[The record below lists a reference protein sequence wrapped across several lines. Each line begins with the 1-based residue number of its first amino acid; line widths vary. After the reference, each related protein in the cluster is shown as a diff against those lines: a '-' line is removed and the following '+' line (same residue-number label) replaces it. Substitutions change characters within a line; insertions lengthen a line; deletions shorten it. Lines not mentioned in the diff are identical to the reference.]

1 MAGGEAVHSGD
12 KSIWMLDGVIFT
24 ILTDNRDTILTYKP
38 HGWIRSSMSWPHRWR
53 TSCSPRSSAS
63 SPAQSSPPRPPRH
76 KPQSPSLSLQVISP
90 LFPWIFPAICFDL
103 PDLPNLSAA
112 LVIWVK
118 SIIHGCAVRSLE
130 GSTFPWILGQH
141 SHLLAPVGS
150 SYTWSCFQES

>member
-24 ILTDNRDTILTYKP
+24 ILTDKRDTILTELAT
-38 HGWIRSSMSWPHRWR
+38 WLEDDLLTQVLSLL
-53 TSCSPRSSAS
+53 SCSVL
-63 SPAQSSPPRPPRH
+63 SSPPASTQASVALPDP
-76 KPQSPSLSLQVISP
+76 KGDSP
-90 LFPWIFPAICFDL
+90 LPPWIFPAICFDL

-130 GSTFPWILGQH
+130 GSTFP
-141 SHLLAPVGS
+141 
-150 SYTWSCFQES
+150 